1 MFLQEQYKQTFPAHL
16 KKHHESSKHLKKV
29 ITAVSSPKPTSS
41 SPAHQKHTSSEN
53 NHTNPFLT
61 NALLGNHQP
70 NGVIQSV
77 IQEAPLAL
85 TTKSKSQPKVSEN
98 VPTSSNIT
106 FPSPVNLS
114 TSGKKT
120 PSNRTSVMSSTS
132 PVLPGPA
139 KEKTV
144 SNNAITTVKTQHNHP
159 SAKSLA
165 EQFRGTD
172 SDILSSK
179 DSEDSIDEDD
189 EDDDDDEEDED
200 EDDEDEDSD
209 DSQSG
214 LFNL

>member
-1 MFLQEQYKQTFPAHL
+1 MQL
-16 KKHHESSKHLKKV
+16 KKQHESPKNLKKV
-29 ITAVSSPKPTSS
+29 ITALSSPKPTSS
-41 SPAHQKHTSSEN
+41 SPAHQKHTSLEN
-53 NHTNPFLT
+53 NHSNPFLT

-85 TTKSKSQPKVSEN
+85 TTKSKSQPKVNEN
-98 VPTSSNIT
+98 ISTSSNIS
-106 FPSPVNLS
+106 FSSPVNLS
-114 TSGKKT
+114 TCGKKT
-120 PSNRTSVMSSTS
+120 PSNRTPVMSSTS

-139 KEKTV
+139 KEKAV
-144 SNNAITTVKTQHNHP
+144 SNNTATAVKTQQNHP
-159 SAKSLA
+159 STKSLV

-179 DSEDSIDEDD
+179 DSEDSNY
-189 EDDDDDEEDED
+189 EDDDDDDDDEDDED

-214 LFNL
+214 LFNLKKLC